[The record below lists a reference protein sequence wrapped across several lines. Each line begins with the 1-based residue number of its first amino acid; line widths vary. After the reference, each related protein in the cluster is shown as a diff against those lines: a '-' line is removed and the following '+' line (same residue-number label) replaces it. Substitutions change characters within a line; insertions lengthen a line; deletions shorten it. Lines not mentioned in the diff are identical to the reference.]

1 MKTFDRPSRNL
12 WSELIIRPLIE
23 SQKLESEVR
32 DILKQV
38 GRNGVSAIRSYTKEF
53 DGYDPDPLS
62 VSRAEVDAAVRE
74 LPTRLK
80 LAIDRASQNIELF
93 HRNQQKEL
101 PIVYISQNIQCWQ
114 KDIPI
119 DRVGFYIPGGTAP
132 LFSTVLMLGIPAK
145 IAGCQEKVLCTPAG
159 SDGKVHP
166 AVLYAASLCGIE
178 KIFRIGGVQAIAA
191 MAYGIG
197 AVSAVDKVFGPG
209 NQYVTM
215 AKQMISEQG
224 IAIDMPAGPSEVLVM
239 ADQSA
244 DPEFVASDLLSQ
256 AEHGVDSQVIL
267 LSMDK
272 EFAEQVDLAI
282 EEQLKLLPRAEIAR
296 RAIENS
302 KTIILGSRQEMMDF
316 SNLYAPEHLIISF
329 EESRKW
335 AGEVKNAGS
344 VFIGKF
350 TPESAGDYASGTN
363 HTLPTNGYAKSFSG
377 LNLQSF
383 MKTIQFQEIQPDG
396 LNELGPDIVQ
406 MADAEGL
413 RAHARAVEIRLE
425 RDRNE

>member
-1 MKTFDRPSRNL
+1 M

-23 SQKLESEVR
+23 SRKLEAEVR

-38 GRNGVSAIRSYTKEF
+38 KIGEVSAIRSYTKEF

-62 VSRAEVDAAVRE
+62 VSQAEVDAAVRE

-80 LAIDRASQNIELF
+80 LAIDRASQNIDLF

-114 KDIPI
+114 KDIPV

-145 IAGCQEKVLCTPAG
+145 IAGCTEKVLCTPAG

-197 AVSAVDKVFGPG
+197 EVPAVDKVFGPG

-215 AKQMISEQG
+215 AKQIVSEQG

-267 LSMDK
+267 LCMDK
-272 EFAEQVDLAI
+272 EFAEQVDREI
-282 EEQLKLLPRAEIAR
+282 EEQLKLLPRADTAR

-302 KTIILGSRQEMMDF
+302 KTIILVSRQEMMDF

-335 AGEVKNAGS
+335 AVEVKNAGS
-344 VFIGKF
+344 VFIGKY

-396 LNELGPDIVQ
+396 LKELGPDIIQ

-425 RDRNE
+425 RNRNE

>member
-1 MKTFDRPSRNL
+1 M
-12 WSELIIRPLIE
+12 WSELIIRPAIE
-23 SQKLESEVR
+23 SRKLETEVR
-32 DILKQV
+32 GILKQV
-38 GRNGVSAIRSYTKEF
+38 KIGEVSAIRSYTKEF

-62 VSRAEVDAAVRE
+62 VSQAEVDAAVRE

-80 LAIDRASQNIELF
+80 LAIDRASQNIDLF

-114 KDIPI
+114 KDIPV

-145 IAGCQEKVLCTPAG
+145 IAGCTEKVLCTPAG

-197 AVSAVDKVFGPG
+197 EVPAVDKVFGPG

-215 AKQMISEQG
+215 AKQIVSEQG

-267 LSMDK
+267 LCMDK
-272 EFAEQVDLAI
+272 EFAEQVDREI
-282 EEQLKLLPRAEIAR
+282 EEQLKLLPRADTAR

-302 KTIILGSRQEMMDF
+302 KTIILASRKEMMDF

-329 EESRKW
+329 EESRRW

-344 VFIGKF
+344 VFIGKY

-396 LNELGPDIVQ
+396 LKELGPDIVQ

-425 RDRNE
+425 RNRDE

>member
-1 MKTFDRPSRNL
+1 MKIFDRPSKDL
-12 WSELIIRPLIE
+12 WPELINRPLIN
-23 SQKLESEVR
+23 SRKLKSELR
-32 DILKQV
+32 NILKQV
-38 GRNGVSAIRSYTKEF
+38 RINGVSAIRSYTKEF
-53 DGYDPDPLS
+53 DGYDPDPLL
-62 VSRAEVDAAVRE
+62 VSQAEVDKAVRE
-74 LPTRLK
+74 LPERLK
-80 LAIDRASQNIELF
+80 LAIDRAAHNIEIF

-101 PIVYISQNIQCWQ
+101 PVVYISQNIQCWQ
-114 KDIPI
+114 KDIPLEK
-119 DRVGFYIPGGTAP
+119 VGFYIPGGTAP

-145 IAGCQEKVLCTPAG
+145 IAACQKKVLCTPAG

-166 AVLYAASLCGIE
+166 AVLYAARLCGIE
-178 KIFRIGGVQAIAA
+178 KIYRVGGAQAIAA

-197 AVSAVDKVFGPG
+197 EVPSVDKIFGPG

-215 AKQMISEQG
+215 AKQIVSEEG

-239 ADQSA
+239 ADHSA

-267 LSMDK
+267 LCMDK
-272 EFAEQVDLAI
+272 DFAELLDIAM
-282 EEQLKLLPRAEIAR
+282 EEQLKFLPRAEIAR
-296 RAIENS
+296 SVIKNS
-302 KTIILGSRQEMMDF
+302 KTIILASPQEMMDF
-316 SNLYAPEHLIISF
+316 SNMYAPEHLIISF

-335 AGEVKNAGS
+335 AGRVKNAGS
-344 VFIGKF
+344 VFIGKY

-363 HTLPTNGYAKSFSG
+363 HTLPTNGYAKTFSG

-383 MKTIQFQEIQPDG
+383 MKTIQFQEIQSEG
-396 LNELGPDIVQ
+396 LYELGPDIIQ